1 MVNVWRKRVIE
12 LEAIMIR
19 VLLLS
24 LIMSPVTRKPTT
36 STTYQIDYKQRFTNS
51 IWKKAIFVMML
62 TNQTTNLMN
71 IKINRPKL
79 NIHPLKSFTNK
90 FNMNMQKTKLQNQRG
105 VTLIKMIKISRI
117 NKIIQEM
124 TIKASQVFLN
134 RLL

>member
-90 FNMNMQKTKLQNQRG
+90 FNMNMQKTKLQNRRG

>member
-1 MVNVWRKRVIE
+1 
-12 LEAIMIR
+12 
-19 VLLLS
+19 
-24 LIMSPVTRKPTT
+24 
-36 STTYQIDYKQRFTNS
+36 
-51 IWKKAIFVMML
+51 MMF

-90 FNMNMQKTKLQNQRG
+90 FNMNMQKTKLQNRRG

>member
-36 STTYQIDYKQRFTNS
+36 STTYQIGYKQRFINS
-51 IWKKAIFVMML
+51 IWKKAIFVMMF

-90 FNMNMQKTKLQNQRG
+90 FNMNMQKTKLQNRRG

>member
-36 STTYQIDYKQRFTNS
+36 STTYQIDYKQRFINS
-51 IWKKAIFVMML
+51 IWKKAIFVMMF

-71 IKINRPKL
+71 IKINWPKL

-90 FNMNMQKTKLQNQRG
+90 FNMNMQKTKLQNRRG

>member
-24 LIMSPVTRKPTT
+24 LIMSPVSRKPTT
-36 STTYQIDYKQRFTNS
+36 STTYQIDYKQRFINS
-51 IWKKAIFVMML
+51 IWKKAIFVMMF

-71 IKINRPKL
+71 IKINWPKL

-90 FNMNMQKTKLQNQRG
+90 FNMNMQKTKLQNRRG

>member
-1 MVNVWRKRVIE
+1 MVNVWRNRVIE

-24 LIMSPVTRKPTT
+24 LIMSPVTRKPIT

-51 IWKKAIFVMML
+51 IWKKAIFVKMF

-90 FNMNMQKTKLQNQRG
+90 FKMNMQKTKLQNRRG
-105 VTLIKMIKISRI
+105 VTLIKMIKISKI

-124 TIKASQVFLN
+124 TITASQVFLN

>member
-71 IKINRPKL
+71 IKINWPKL

-90 FNMNMQKTKLQNQRG
+90 FNMNMQKTKLQNRRG